1 MTDAWPA
8 SIRADGRS
16 RPTVSIGTSGDA
28 PSVPPT
34 TPRSGRRPGDPRVS
48 ILARRQPAPVSHS
61 DKPLSGIGPPGRGP
75 ARGPGRGPPV
85 RRRRC
90 GLTRQRVSVGSRC
103 EALRQILWRR
113 LTGFPTLVEHS
124 FAYWSGGRGRGTVG
138 AAARRAGG
146 RHDRAP
152 ARVGAARARWLLV
165 GLGVLGS

>member
-1 MTDAWPA
+1 MPGRRVSALTAGQDQQSASAPLAMRRPSRPQLLVPAAGPVTPA
-8 SIRADGRS
+8 SRS
-16 RPTVSIGTSGDA
+16 SHGGNPLPSHIVTSPSAVS
-28 PSVPPT
+28 
-34 TPRSGRRPGDPRVS
+34 
-48 ILARRQPAPVSHS
+48 
-61 DKPLSGIGPPGRGP
+61 GP
-75 ARGPGRGPPV
+75 PGRGPPV

-124 FAYWSGGRGRGTVG
+124 FAYWSGGGGRGTVG

-152 ARVGAARARWLLV
+152 ARVGAARTRWLLV
-165 GLGVLGS
+165 GLGVLGPRRRP